1 MSCKLSASISAGSCG
16 WLSALSSSK
25 RNMWCEFQGTLAV
38 ALSSSHGPPR
48 CGRWWMVSFTM
59 HTSVSSLQRVP
70 LHRRA
75 LQTSMGGAHVMP
87 FIHNTP
93 KRKRSHL
100 QCKTFTHMIGGKHL
114 SRTSIAK
121 GSVESTHKVQ
131 YRRPTDHRR
140 PPAHTTPPIQI
151 QLLRENLST
160 CSLQYHSLAKRVAHF
175 RGGLGPTPCAN
186 PGSCTPYTGVVGE
199 RTEVRLH
206 RTHA

>member
-75 LQTSMGGAHVMP
+75 LQTSMGGAQVTP
-87 FIHNTP
+87 FIHDTP
-93 KRKRSHL
+93 KCKRSHL
-100 QCKTFTHMIGGKHL
+100 QCKTFTHILGGKHL

-140 PPAHTTPPIQI
+140 P
-151 QLLRENLST
+151 
-160 CSLQYHSLAKRVAHF
+160 YHSTDSNSTAPRKSLYLLSSVPLVSETSRPLT
-175 RGGLGPTPCAN
+175 RGSRADAMRQPRIM
-186 PGSCTPYTGVVGE
+186 YT
-199 RTEVRLH
+199 LH
-206 RTHA
+206 RRRR